1 MIVLHIVHG
10 ALSHVL
16 LYFFCNAVGNI
27 GLLQQGVTHMPVLS
41 ACTLWPDNTAADTAV
56 LSVRCADGV
65 LSCSHPHFSP
75 SCGVQPQVFPPAGG
89 IGDRGILGKLCKC
102 TFARCLR
109 QRRPRRRWLFP
120 ADGGALFERKVDS
133 NTGGHGPHLF
143 QKKEM
148 SGSSARHPVS
158 QGPSAQGVNVTPKI
172 EEAGCLDDTL
182 PVIITVQNH
191 GRALNAPVSSI
202 FALRNQEFALF

>member
-1 MIVLHIVHG
+1 M
-10 ALSHVL
+10 
-16 LYFFCNAVGNI
+16 
-27 GLLQQGVTHMPVLS
+27 
-41 ACTLWPDNTAADTAV
+41 DNSKIA
-56 LSVRCADGV
+56 
-65 LSCSHPHFSP
+65 
-75 SCGVQPQVFPPAGG
+75 
-89 IGDRGILGKLCKC
+89 
-102 TFARCLR
+102 
-109 QRRPRRRWLFP
+109 
-120 ADGGALFERKVDS
+120 
-133 NTGGHGPHLF
+133 LF

-202 FALRNQEFALF
+202 FALRNQEFALFWPVAWSYKTVFASQTQMAFHR

>member
-1 MIVLHIVHG
+1 ML
-10 ALSHVL
+10 A
-16 LYFFCNAVGNI
+16 
-27 GLLQQGVTHMPVLS
+27 
-41 ACTLWPDNTAADTAV
+41 
-56 LSVRCADGV
+56 
-65 LSCSHPHFSP
+65 
-75 SCGVQPQVFPPAGG
+75 PAP
-89 IGDRGILGKLCKC
+89 
-102 TFARCLR
+102 
-109 QRRPRRRWLFP
+109 PRRRWLFP

-143 QKKEM
+143 LKKEM

-182 PVIITVQNH
+182 PVIIIVQNH

-202 FALRNQEFALF
+202 FALRNQEFALFWPVAWSYKTVFASQTQMAFHR